1 VTGAPKKYRIYH
13 RVSKKKYLHGKRV
26 YEYERFYVPV
36 PKRFQ
41 HLVKPFA
48 RRDLKV
54 KVEQETEGFVM
65 KVQVRPSQKQT
76 KKA

>member
-1 VTGAPKKYRIYH
+1 VTGAPKKYRIYR
-13 RVSKKKYLHGKRV
+13 RVSRKKYLHGKRV